1 MSSTTP
7 RRGRRAPTHEHTI
20 RAVRTRVVVSSV
32 YATVYSVT
40 LARAPA
46 RAGAW
51 ARRAPRVPAWTVKA
65 SEISHSGRGYL
76 EHPSQWRR
84 ALWPGL
90 LLYHPLLPPPGV
102 HAAYSH
108 QARPEEAQEPSW
120 GTANRALRPCCPAGR
135 SSEMAA
141 QPASPRHPRLGR
153 RRRAWLGLG

>member
-7 RRGRRAPTHEHTI
+7 RRGRRAPTHEHTL

-32 YATVYSVT
+32 YATVCSVT

-90 LLYHPLLPPPGV
+90 LLYHPLLPPRGCTP
-102 HAAYSH
+102 
-108 QARPEEAQEPSW
+108 P
-120 GTANRALRPCCPAGR
+120 TATRRALRRRRSRAGALPIGHFDHAVPPVEAR
-135 SSEMAA
+135 RW
-141 QPASPRHPRLGR
+141 QLSPRRHATLVSEGDGVPG
-153 RRRAWLGLG
+153 